1 MRVCVS
7 VCMCVCECW
16 KRKRINIVSDGI
28 GTCST
33 VHRILYYSLTVSPVV
48 LYHDVKYARS
58 QFVPTFRS
66 EGNITIIIIRIR
78 IIRSARP

>member
-1 MRVCVS
+1 MF
-7 VCMCVCECW
+7 
-16 KRKRINIVSDGI
+16 
-28 GTCST
+28 T

-66 EGNITIIIIRIR
+66 EGNITIIIIRTR
-78 IIRSARP
+78 ITRSARP